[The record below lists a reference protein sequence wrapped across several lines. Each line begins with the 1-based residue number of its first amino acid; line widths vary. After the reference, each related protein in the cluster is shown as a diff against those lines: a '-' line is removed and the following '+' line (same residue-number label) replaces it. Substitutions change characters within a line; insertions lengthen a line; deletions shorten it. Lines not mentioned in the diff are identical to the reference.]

1 MHGGWR
7 FGVAQFLKGQSY
19 NATFFGIH
27 EECAKL
33 CFSGGGRD
41 EIHNISQGINGA
53 VEADWCI
60 VAGFTPREVMAYGA
74 NFCAYFRG
82 IGRV

>member
-7 FGVAQFLKGQSY
+7 LGVVQFLKGQSY
-19 NATFFGIH
+19 YATFFGIH

-41 EIHNISQGINGA
+41 EFHNVVLGVNGA
-53 VEADWCI
+53 VEAD
-60 VAGFTPREVMAYGA
+60 
-74 NFCAYFRG
+74 
-82 IGRV
+82 